1 MATIALTPGRVP
13 PHDLDAEVSVLG
25 SILLDPL
32 SIAKVLQFL
41 HPEDFYRENNGQVY
55 RAALDLFAAGEPI
68 DNVTLAAQLQ
78 TLGMLDRVGGR
89 AALASMQSAVP
100 TSANIEY
107 YGRIIKEKA
116 YKRRLISAGANIA
129 GFGYDDGVEAEAAIN
144 QAQSLVFGVADDR
157 DQRELSKLYDLL
169 GPAMERIS
177 LQMESGQGVVGV
189 PSGFHDLDRM
199 TGGFKDSDLI
209 IVAGRP
215 SMGKCVRSNSLIDDP
230 ATGERTTIEDAV
242 RRQMPSVFGFGWDGL
257 IEAQEVHAWVDSGIK
272 PCFKVTTRTGRSVEV
287 TGHHP
292 FLTTKGW
299 QPLHDIAIGT
309 RIGVP
314 RWVRCFGDDQSMQ
327 MGKVRLLAY
336 FIAEGGLTGTTPGFT
351 NTDPEILADFHLLI
365 ASHFPSLKVRQNAI
379 SYFPS
384 GPRGGRPNPLTT
396 WLKELGMMGKLA
408 AEKRFPDSVWRWD
421 RDRLREFIKV
431 LMSCD
436 GTVYSMTGYPRI
448 EFAVASEGLAQD
460 MHHALVRFGIVA
472 KLWKKKD
479 RCWRVE
485 ITEPV
490 SVRRYQTQIGWI
502 GEKSRRFTT
511 ELPNRRSNV
520 GHLSKEIWS
529 DVRFSADRRGMT
541 LLELARRA
549 GEPHSEERGFNPHTS
564 RGLPSHRLAA
574 YADVLNDVALR
585 QIASDDIYWDEV
597 VSIEATGEHQ
607 VYDLT
612 VPDTNNF
619 IAQDILVHNT
629 SFALNVGLHAA
640 LENKKSIAI
649 FSLEMSKEQL
659 TERLLTEQA
668 QIDAQRLHRG
678 LLSEAEFD
686 RVSNALGPLGEA
698 SIYIDDTPVMDE
710 LTLQLKARQAKMRHG
725 IDMIIVDYLQL
736 MHGRSRGDDNR
747 VQEVSSISRALK
759 GLARELRIPVLAISQ
774 LSRAPEQRPDKRPIL
789 SDLRESG
796 CLSGDTPIYL
806 PDTGAYV
813 PIRELAGKSG
823 FRVLALDEKW
833 WRMTPKTVTNAFATG
848 TKPVFKMT
856 TKLGRRIRATS
867 NHKFRTIEGWKR
879 LDELHPGDRIA
890 LPRVLQGPEKDT
902 MSYEELGLLGH
913 LIGDGCTLPTHAIQY
928 TTVDPSLAELVA
940 NLATQVF
947 GDRVRPRIHPER
959 SWIQVCLPPTQHLTH
974 GVHNPIRV
982 WLEGLGAFGFR
993 SHEKRVPAKVFS
1005 QSALGI
1011 AVFLRHL
1018 WATDGCVHLSH
1029 GVSHYANVY
1038 YASSSAGLAQDVQCL
1053 LLRLGINA
1061 KLTRHSQPGKGR
1073 DQYHVSVSGQHEILA
1088 FLEIVGVLGAEKTEH
1103 KAAILEYLSARE
1115 PNTNRDVIP
1124 AAAWRLHA
1132 VPAMQMAGITTRA
1145 MQAGMESRYS
1155 GTGIF
1160 DQNLSRDRA
1169 KRLAGVV
1176 KSSDLELLA
1185 ISDVYWDRIVGIE
1198 PAGVEEVYDLTVDN
1212 LHSFVAGN
1220 VIAHNSIEQDS
1231 DLVMFLFRPEYYKSD
1246 ERPGIAEVIVSK
1258 HRNGPTGMIEL
1269 KFRRDHTRFYNL
1281 ETRRPEPG
1289 TE

>member
-1 MATIALTPGRVP
+1 MATIALTAGRVP

-78 TLGMLDRVGGR
+78 TLGMLDRIGGR

-129 GFGYDDGVEAEAAIN
+129 GFGYDDGVEAEEAIN

-215 SMGKCVRSNSLIDDP
+215 KMGK
-230 ATGERTTIEDAV
+230 
-242 RRQMPSVFGFGWDGL
+242 
-257 IEAQEVHAWVDSGIK
+257 
-272 PCFKVTTRTGRSVEV
+272 
-287 TGHHP
+287 
-292 FLTTKGW
+292 
-299 QPLHDIAIGT
+299 
-309 RIGVP
+309 
-314 RWVRCFGDDQSMQ
+314 
-327 MGKVRLLAY
+327 
-336 FIAEGGLTGTTPGFT
+336 
-351 NTDPEILADFHLLI
+351 
-365 ASHFPSLKVRQNAI
+365 
-379 SYFPS
+379 
-384 GPRGGRPNPLTT
+384 
-396 WLKELGMMGKLA
+396 
-408 AEKRFPDSVWRWD
+408 
-421 RDRLREFIKV
+421 
-431 LMSCD
+431 
-436 GTVYSMTGYPRI
+436 
-448 EFAVASEGLAQD
+448 
-460 MHHALVRFGIVA
+460 
-472 KLWKKKD
+472 
-479 RCWRVE
+479 
-485 ITEPV
+485 
-490 SVRRYQTQIGWI
+490 
-502 GEKSRRFTT
+502 
-511 ELPNRRSNV
+511 
-520 GHLSKEIWS
+520 
-529 DVRFSADRRGMT
+529 
-541 LLELARRA
+541 
-549 GEPHSEERGFNPHTS
+549 
-564 RGLPSHRLAA
+564 
-574 YADVLNDVALR
+574 
-585 QIASDDIYWDEV
+585 
-597 VSIEATGEHQ
+597 
-607 VYDLT
+607 
-612 VPDTNNF
+612 
-619 IAQDILVHNT
+619 T

-640 LENKKSIAI
+640 LERKKSIAI

-796 CLSGDTPIYL
+796 CLAGDTPIYL

-813 PIRELAGKSG
+813 PIRELVGKTG

-856 TKLGRRIRATS
+856 TKLGRQIRATS
-867 NHKFRTIEGWKR
+867 NHRFRTIEGWKR
-879 LDELHPGDRIA
+879 LDELRPGDRIA

-902 MSYEELGLLGH
+902 MSCEELGLLGH

-928 TTVDPSLAELVA
+928 TTVDPTLAELVA
-940 NLATQVF
+940 DLAIQVF

-959 SWIQVCLPPTQHLTH
+959 TWIQVYLPPTRHLTH
-974 GVHNPIRV
+974 GVRNPVRV
-982 WLEGLGAFGFR
+982 WLEELGVFGLR
-993 SHEKRVPAKVFS
+993 SYQKRVPLKVFN
-1005 QSALGI
+1005 QSAIGV

-1038 YASSSAGLAQDVQCL
+1038 YASSSEGLARDVQSL

-1061 KLTRHSQPGKGR
+1061 RLSRHLQIGKGR
-1073 DQYHVSVSGQHEILA
+1073 DQFHVTISGHREILA
-1088 FLEIVGVLGAEKTEH
+1088 FLEIVGVLGKEKALH
-1103 KAAILEYLSARE
+1103 KAAIVDYLSSK
-1115 PNTNRDVIP
+1115 PSNTNRDVIP
-1124 AAAWRLHA
+1124 AEVWKLHA
-1132 VPAMQMAGITTRA
+1132 LPAMDVSSMSTRA
-1145 MQAGMESRYS
+1145 MQASLGSRYS
-1155 GTGIF
+1155 GTGLYE
-1160 DQNLSRDRA
+1160 QNLSRERA
-1169 KRLAGVV
+1169 NRLAVAVG
-1176 KSSDLELLA
+1176 SGELELLS
-1185 ISDVYWDRIVGIE
+1185 ISDVYWDLVQSIE
-1198 PAGVEEVYDLTVDN
+1198 PAGEDEVYDLTVED
-1212 LHSFVAGN
+1212 LHNFVAGN
-1220 VIAHNSIEQDS
+1220 VISHNSIEQDS

-1246 ERPGIAEVIVSK
+1246 ERPGIAEVIVYK
-1258 HRNGPTGMIEL
+1258 HRNA
-1269 KFRRDHTRFYNL
+1269 
-1281 ETRRPEPG
+1281 
-1289 TE
+1289 

>member
-1 MATIALTPGRVP
+1 MAQIALTPGRVP
-13 PHDLDAEVSVLG
+13 PHDLDAETSVLG

-78 TLGMLDRVGGR
+78 TMGMLDRIGGR
-89 AALASMQSAVP
+89 TQLASMQSAVP

-215 SMGKCVRSNSLIDDP
+215 SMGKCGRANTLIDDP
-230 ATGERTTIEDAV
+230 ATGARITLEECV
-242 RRQMPSVFGFGWDGL
+242 KRRISHVLGFTWDGKVVP
-257 IEAQEVHAWVDSGIK
+257 QEVGAWVDSGIK
-272 PCFKVTTRTGRSVEV
+272 PCFKVVTRTGRTVEV

-292 FLTTKGW
+292 FLTVHGW
-299 QPLHDIAIGT
+299 QPLHDIVAGD
-309 RIGVP
+309 RIAVP
-314 RWVRCFGDDQSMQ
+314 RLAACFGTDQSLSLEMI
-327 MGKVRLLAY
+327 RLLGY
-336 FIAEGGLTGTTPGFT
+336 FIAEGAISVGTPSIT
-351 NTDPEILADFHLLI
+351 NADFEIVGDFVACVTSNFPELHIRRRGI
-365 ASHFPSLKVRQNAI
+365 AYFAAGERGPNRNPVRE
-379 SYFPS
+379 
-384 GPRGGRPNPLTT
+384 
-396 WLKELGMMGKLA
+396 WLKSLDLWGKT
-408 AEKRFPDSVWRWD
+408 AEHKRFPEVVWRWD
-421 RDRLREFIKV
+421 RLRLAEFLKAI
-431 LMSCD
+431 MSCD
-436 GTVYSMTGYPRI
+436 GTIYSMSGYPRI
-448 EFAVASEGLAQD
+448 EFAVASQGLAED
-460 MHHALVRFGIVA
+460 MHHAFVRFGIVS
-472 KLWKKKD
+472 KFWKKKD

-485 ITEPV
+485 ITEPA
-490 SVRRYQTQIGWI
+490 SVGIYQEAIGWI
-502 GEKSRRFTT
+502 GEKSRRFTG
-511 ELPNRRSNV
+511 ELPDRRSNV

-529 DVRFSADRRGMT
+529 DIRFAAEHRGLT
-541 LLELARRA
+541 LMEVARRA
-549 GEPHSEERGFNPHTS
+549 GEPHSGVRGFNLHTS
-564 RGLPSHRLAA
+564 RGITQDRLAA
-574 YADVLNDVALR
+574 YAAVLHEIGL
-585 QIASDDIYWDEV
+585 QQLASEQIYWDEV
-597 VSIEATGEHQ
+597 VSIEPTGEHQ

-612 VPDTNNF
+612 IPETHNF
-619 IAQDILVHNT
+619 VAQDILLHNT

-640 LENKKSIAI
+640 LERKKSIAI

-698 SIYIDDTPVMDE
+698 EIYIDDTPVMDE

-796 CLSGDTPIYL
+796 
-806 PDTGAYV
+806 
-813 PIRELAGKSG
+813 
-823 FRVLALDEKW
+823 
-833 WRMTPKTVTNAFATG
+833 
-848 TKPVFKMT
+848 
-856 TKLGRRIRATS
+856 
-867 NHKFRTIEGWKR
+867 
-879 LDELHPGDRIA
+879 
-890 LPRVLQGPEKDT
+890 
-902 MSYEELGLLGH
+902 
-913 LIGDGCTLPTHAIQY
+913 
-928 TTVDPSLAELVA
+928 
-940 NLATQVF
+940 
-947 GDRVRPRIHPER
+947 
-959 SWIQVCLPPTQHLTH
+959 
-974 GVHNPIRV
+974 
-982 WLEGLGAFGFR
+982 
-993 SHEKRVPAKVFS
+993 
-1005 QSALGI
+1005 
-1011 AVFLRHL
+1011 
-1018 WATDGCVHLSH
+1018 
-1029 GVSHYANVY
+1029 
-1038 YASSSAGLAQDVQCL
+1038 
-1053 LLRLGINA
+1053 
-1061 KLTRHSQPGKGR
+1061 
-1073 DQYHVSVSGQHEILA
+1073 
-1088 FLEIVGVLGAEKTEH
+1088 
-1103 KAAILEYLSARE
+1103 
-1115 PNTNRDVIP
+1115 
-1124 AAAWRLHA
+1124 
-1132 VPAMQMAGITTRA
+1132 
-1145 MQAGMESRYS
+1145 
-1155 GTGIF
+1155 
-1160 DQNLSRDRA
+1160 
-1169 KRLAGVV
+1169 
-1176 KSSDLELLA
+1176 
-1185 ISDVYWDRIVGIE
+1185 
-1198 PAGVEEVYDLTVDN
+1198 
-1212 LHSFVAGN
+1212 
-1220 VIAHNSIEQDS
+1220 SIEQDS

>member
-13 PHDLDAEVSVLG
+13 PHDLDAETSVLG

-78 TLGMLDRVGGR
+78 TMGMLDRIGGR
-89 AALASMQSAVP
+89 TQLASMQSAVP

-129 GFGYDDGVEAEAAIN
+129 GFGYDDGVEAEEAIN
-144 QAQSLVFGVADDR
+144 QAQSLVFSVADDR

-215 SMGKCVRSNSLIDDP
+215 SMGK
-230 ATGERTTIEDAV
+230 
-242 RRQMPSVFGFGWDGL
+242 
-257 IEAQEVHAWVDSGIK
+257 
-272 PCFKVTTRTGRSVEV
+272 
-287 TGHHP
+287 
-292 FLTTKGW
+292 
-299 QPLHDIAIGT
+299 
-309 RIGVP
+309 
-314 RWVRCFGDDQSMQ
+314 
-327 MGKVRLLAY
+327 
-336 FIAEGGLTGTTPGFT
+336 
-351 NTDPEILADFHLLI
+351 
-365 ASHFPSLKVRQNAI
+365 
-379 SYFPS
+379 
-384 GPRGGRPNPLTT
+384 
-396 WLKELGMMGKLA
+396 
-408 AEKRFPDSVWRWD
+408 
-421 RDRLREFIKV
+421 
-431 LMSCD
+431 
-436 GTVYSMTGYPRI
+436 
-448 EFAVASEGLAQD
+448 
-460 MHHALVRFGIVA
+460 
-472 KLWKKKD
+472 
-479 RCWRVE
+479 
-485 ITEPV
+485 
-490 SVRRYQTQIGWI
+490 
-502 GEKSRRFTT
+502 
-511 ELPNRRSNV
+511 
-520 GHLSKEIWS
+520 
-529 DVRFSADRRGMT
+529 
-541 LLELARRA
+541 
-549 GEPHSEERGFNPHTS
+549 
-564 RGLPSHRLAA
+564 
-574 YADVLNDVALR
+574 
-585 QIASDDIYWDEV
+585 
-597 VSIEATGEHQ
+597 
-607 VYDLT
+607 
-612 VPDTNNF
+612 
-619 IAQDILVHNT
+619 T

-640 LENKKSIAI
+640 LERKKSIAI

-796 CLSGDTPIYL
+796 CLAGDTPIYL
-806 PDTGAYV
+806 PDAGTYV
-813 PIRELAGKSG
+813 PIRELVGKSG

-833 WRMTPKTVTNAFATG
+833 WRMDAKTVTNAFATG
-848 TKPVFKMT
+848 TKPVFKLT
-856 TKLGRRIRATS
+856 TKLGRRIRATG
-867 NHKFRTIEGWKR
+867 NHKFRTLAGWKR
-879 LDELHPGDRIA
+879 LDELHPNDRIA
-890 LPRVLQGPEKDT
+890 VPRVLQGPEKDT
-902 MSYEELGLLGH
+902 MTRAELGLLGH

-928 TTVDPSLAELVA
+928 TTVDPTLAELVA

-947 GDRVRPRIHPER
+947 GDEVRPRIQRER
-959 SWIQVCLPPTQHLTH
+959 SWIQVYLPPTRHLTH
-974 GVHNPIRV
+974 GVHNPIRI
-982 WLEGLGAFGFR
+982 WLEGLGAFGLR
-993 SHEKRVPAKVFS
+993 SYEKRVPAKVFK
-1005 QSALGI
+1005 QSAIGI

-1018 WATDGCVHLSH
+1018 WATDGCVRLTGNHY
-1029 GVSHYANVY
+1029 VSIC
-1038 YASSSAGLAQDVQCL
+1038 YASSSERLAIDVQSL
-1053 LLRLGINA
+1053 LLRIGINA
-1061 KLTRHSQPGKGR
+1061 TLSRHSQGSKGR
-1073 DQYHVSVSGQHEILA
+1073 DQFHVVVSGRDEILA
-1088 FLEIVGVLGAEKTEH
+1088 FLAIVDVPGREKRLH
-1103 KAAILEYLSARE
+1103 KSYILEYLAHRE
-1115 PNTNRDVIP
+1115 AKTNRDVIP
-1124 AAAWRLHA
+1124 SGIWRLAA
-1132 VPAMQMAGITTRA
+1132 VPAMQAAGVTQRE
-1145 MQAGMESRYS
+1145 MQAGLGMSYMGGS
-1155 GTGIF
+1155 IF
-1160 DQNLSRDRA
+1160 DQNLSRERA
-1169 KRLAGVV
+1169 GRVAAVV
-1176 KSSDLELLA
+1176 RSGEIELLS
-1185 ISDVYWDRIVGIE
+1185 ISEVYWDAISSIE
-1198 PAGVEEVYDLTVDN
+1198 PDGTDDVFDLTVDE
-1212 LHSFVAGN
+1212 LHNFVAGN
-1220 VIAHNSIEQDS
+1220 MVAHNSIEQDS